1 MTPVDPPRAE
11 TTAADAKVRA
21 LEIVI
26 SRLLRSGVILSLLLV
41 VGGTAISFSRNAE
54 YRSGDQATLE
64 EIIGPSA
71 RFPHTPGAVAS
82 GVIDLR
88 GEAIV
93 ALGLL
98 VLMAT
103 PVLRVAVSVAA
114 FAYQGD
120 RVFVGITS
128 IVLVLL
134 VVSFA
139 LGRAGG

>member
-1 MTPVDPPRAE
+1 MTPADRPRAE
-11 TTAADAKVRA
+11 TTVADVKVRA
-21 LEIVI
+21 VEILL
-26 SRLLRSGVILSLLLV
+26 SRLLRTGVIVSLLLV
-41 VGGTAISFSRNAE
+41 VGGTAISFSSNTE
-54 YRSGDQATLE
+54 FRSGDQATLD

-71 RFPHTPGAVAS
+71 TFPHTPGAVVS
-82 GVIDLR
+82 GVIDLQ

-103 PVLRVAVSVAA
+103 PVVRVAVSVAA